1 MEKKRN
7 TTGLPELQV
16 WYLADLRPKLMQAA
30 ATGAVTPSAAGAFDD
45 ELRAILRLPDRT
57 GGEAA

>member
-1 MEKKRN
+1 MKANRK
-7 TTGLPELQV
+7 TTGLPELQA

-30 ATGAVTPSAAGAFDD
+30 ATGAVTPGAAGAFDN
-45 ELRAILRLPDRT
+45 ELRAILRLPDRN